1 MSAKTPAMILAVALL
16 AAACGDST
24 SATTAAPTTT
34 ADFPATTAAAVTAA
48 APSSADRLINCDTN
62 IAADVPAFYSDYFR
76 CTDISLDGDTVVIS
90 GLDQPPHLSYYYG
103 QGNDQ
108 YQDFDY
114 SRGDAYHPNPNTI
127 STNRFT
133 LRIPLDPVE
142 SGTVIDSTTVNL
154 TVGDATDFPMGTAGV
169 ALDGAAYFNPLAA
182 PGDDIEDE
190 KYTFDSNEGHPQQ
203 QGDYHYHAPSSG
215 PLRVLQELGL
225 TTTDQPGSAE
235 IELYGVMCDGT
246 VLMGQTELDG
256 SAVSGELD
264 AQAGHVHDIVDA
276 GGTVVLANRYHIH
289 MAPEIGANPRGLSPE
304 ARYYSTCDVS

>member
-1 MSAKTPAMILAVALL
+1 MSAKTPAMILAVAVL
-16 AAACGDST
+16 AAACGDSSSGT
-24 SATTAAPTTT
+24 SVAATTT
-34 ADFPATTAAAVTAA
+34 AQ
-48 APSSADRLINCDTN
+48 SSPDLLINCDSN
-62 IAADVPAFYSDYFR
+62 IADDVPAFYADYFR

-103 QGNDQ
+103 QGSDQ

-133 LRIPLDPVE
+133 LRIPLNPVE
-142 SGTVIDSTTVNL
+142 SGTVINSTTVNL

-203 QGDYHYHAPSSG
+203 HGDYHYHAPSSG
-215 PLRVLQELGL
+215 PLKVLQELGL
-225 TTTDQPGSAE
+225 NTTYQPGSAE

-276 GGTVVLANRYHIH
+276 DGTVVLANRYHVH

-304 ARYYSTCDVS
+304 ARYYNTCDVS